1 MSLLLD
7 LEHTY
12 QASARIL
19 TSVNQMLDSL
29 MAAVG

>member
-19 TSVNQMLDSL
+19 NSVNQMLDSL
-29 MAAVG
+29 LAAVG

>member
-19 TSVNQMLDSL
+19 TSVNQMLDAL